1 MTLVNLTF
9 AHASLTLLEELFHM
23 KTSICLFMLLFV
35 SVPTPVSADD
45 AAFAK
50 WEKDIA
56 AIEAKIKSGESPQ
69 GSILFVGSS
78 SIRLWNLKESFPAIV
93 TSNHGFGGS
102 QLADSVHFFERIVA
116 PLKPAVIVVYAGDND
131 IAQKKTPQ
139 VVAEDFAHFA
149 AKVKELLPDCRK
161 VIYVA
166 IKPSVKRWALADTLK
181 ATNQLIRTSCEKDER
196 LHFLDVWTPML
207 DASGQPRPE
216 LLVEDGLHMNADG
229 YQIWNAALEPL
240 LK

>member
-1 MTLVNLTF
+1 MKTIIC
-9 AHASLTLLEELFHM
+9 SLTLLFIS
-23 KTSICLFMLLFV
+23 TIASAN
-35 SVPTPVSADD
+35 ADD

-78 SIRLWNLKESFPAIV
+78 SIRLWNLKESFPERM

-102 QLADSVHFFERIVA
+102 QMVDSVHFFERIVL
-116 PLKPAVIVVYAGDND
+116 PVKPSVIVIYAGDND

-139 VVAEDFAHFA
+139 DVAEDFAQFA
-149 AKVKELLPDCRK
+149 AKVKEQLPECRK
-161 VIYVA
+161 VIFVA
-166 IKPSVKRWALADTLK
+166 IKPSVKRWALADTIK
-181 ATNQLIRTSCEKDER
+181 ATNHLIETNCRKDDR

-207 DASGQPRPE
+207 DANGQPRPE
-216 LLVEDGLHMNADG
+216 LLLEDGLHMNAAG
-229 YQIWNAALEPL
+229 YQIWNTALEAIL
-240 LK
+240 

>member
-1 MTLVNLTF
+1 MKTIICTLV
-9 AHASLTLLEELFHM
+9 
-23 KTSICLFMLLFV
+23 LLFI
-35 SVPTPVSADD
+35 STITSATADD

-78 SIRLWNLKESFPAIV
+78 SIRLWNLKESFPERV

-102 QLADSVHFFERIVA
+102 QMADSVHFFDRIVV
-116 PLKPAVIVVYAGDND
+116 PVKPSVIVIYAGDND

-139 VVAEDFAHFA
+139 IVAEDFARFA
-149 AKVKELLPDCRK
+149 AKVKEQLPECRK

-166 IKPSVKRWALADTLK
+166 IKPSVKRWALADTIK
-181 ATNQLIRTSCEKDER
+181 TANQLIETNCRKDDR
-196 LHFLDVWTPML
+196 LHFLDIWTPML
-207 DASGQPRPE
+207 DANGQPRPE
-216 LLVEDGLHMNADG
+216 LLLEDGLHMNADG
-229 YQIWNAALEPL
+229 YRIWTDALEAIL
-240 LK
+240 

>member
-1 MTLVNLTF
+1 MNPTF
-9 AHASLTLLEELFHM
+9 AHASPTLREELFHM

-35 SVPTPVSADD
+35 SAPALVSADD
-45 AAFAK
+45 AAFSK

-78 SIRLWNLKESFPAIV
+78 SIRLWNLKDSFPAIV

-116 PLKPAVIVVYAGDND
+116 PVKPSVIVLYAGDND

-139 VVAEDFAHFA
+139 VVAENFSQFA
-149 AKVKELLPDCRK
+149 AKVKEQLPDCRK
-161 VIYVA
+161 LIYVA
-166 IKPSVKRWALADTLK
+166 IKPSVKRWALADKIT
-181 ATNQLIRTSCEKDER
+181 ATNQLIRTSCEKDDR

-207 DASGQPRPE
+207 DTNGQPRAD
-216 LLVEDGLHMNADG
+216 LLVEDGLHMNFEG
-229 YQIWNAALEPL
+229 YQIWNMALEPL

>member
-116 PLKPAVIVVYAGDND
+116 PV
-131 IAQKKTPQ
+131 
-139 VVAEDFAHFA
+139 
-149 AKVKELLPDCRK
+149 
-161 VIYVA
+161 
-166 IKPSVKRWALADTLK
+166 KPSVIVL
-181 ATNQLIRTSCEKDER
+181 SMSER
-196 LHFLDVWTPML
+196 LCRLYRRPSIWMSACAVCGP
-207 DASGQPRPE
+207 GQTVMAGRC
-216 LLVEDGLHMNADG
+216 VMAGR
-229 YQIWNAALEPL
+229 
-240 LK
+240 